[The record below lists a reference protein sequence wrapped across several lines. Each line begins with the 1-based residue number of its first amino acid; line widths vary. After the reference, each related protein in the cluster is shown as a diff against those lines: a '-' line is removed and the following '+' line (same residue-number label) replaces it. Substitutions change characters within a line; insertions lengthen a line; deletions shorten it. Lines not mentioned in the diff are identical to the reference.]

1 MPATTTKSRNHPRE
15 QSSVAALLSGWAK
28 QGVDS
33 FLGTQRILLDLA
45 IRQNASVMHLLRE
58 QLASPRYSPT
68 KLFSEL
74 TGEGVTNFIEA
85 QKVLLDLAQQQNKIV
100 MTGVKERVGTSATAA
115 ALTDVLRRSVEN
127 FIGMQQDF
135 LKIAGEQTHTWLEAT
150 KSGKPLQRKQWVEV
164 AREATENFI
173 RAQKRFLDVVA
184 EETRKATGGKGSE
197 RAGKN
202 IKRTE
207 LSELAREAVE
217 SFIEAQ
223 KKLFEVAGRQV
234 KVNVAAVGKAAEI
247 LRPFPIPLAQLTR
260 EGVKSYVDASRALM
274 DVMMRRRD
282 GQKPKPAEARKPH
295 RAKRTVHRPKPVT
308 AKAATAAA

>member
-1 MPATTTKSRNHPRE
+1 MPATTRAKSRNHPRE

-33 FLGTQRILLDLA
+33 FLATQRILLDLA

-68 KLFSEL
+68 RLFSEL

-100 MTGVKERVGTSATAA
+100 MTGVKERVGASATAA
-115 ALTDVLRRSVEN
+115 ALTDVLRRSVDN

-135 LKIAGEQTHTWLEAT
+135 LKIAGDQTHTWLEAA
-150 KSGKPLQRKQWVEV
+150 KSGKPLERKQWVEV

-184 EETRKATGGKGSE
+184 EETRKATGGKGGE

-202 IKRTE
+202 IKKTE

-234 KVNVAAVGKAAEI
+234 KVNVAAAGKAADI

-274 DVMMRRRD
+274 DVMMRRRRE
-282 GQKPKPAEARKPH
+282 GQKPEATKPH
-295 RAKRTVHRPKPVT
+295 PPKRGHRVKLVRT
-308 AKAATAAA
+308 KAAAAAA